1 MVNLNLR
8 ICSSSS
14 NSTWW
19 MRSAHAALGV
29 HSTSGSMAGPTYL
42 MLKGRLGKVFGL
54 ECISTSFWSSLS
66 LIRTGQILTLKGSLF
81 AGAEIPK
88 DVK

>member
-8 ICSSSS
+8 IYSSIS

-19 MRSAHAALGV
+19 MRSAHAVLGV
-29 HSTSGSMAGPTYL
+29 HSASCSMAGPAYL
-42 MLKGRLGKVFGL
+42 MLKGTLDTVCGL
-54 ECISTSFWSSLS
+54 ECISTSFCSSFS
-66 LIRTGQILTLKGSLF
+66 LNRTGQILTLKGSLF

-88 DVK
+88 DAK

>member
-19 MRSAHAALGV
+19 MRSAHAKLGV
-29 HSTSGSMAGPTYL
+29 HFASGSMTGPTYL
-42 MLKGRLGKVFGL
+42 MLKGRLGKVCGL
-54 ECISTSFWSSLS
+54 ECINISFWSSFS
-66 LIRTGQILTLKGSLF
+66 LNRTGQILTLKGYLF

-88 DVK
+88 DIK